1 MGCMTSARTPGGCR
15 PAQDGDTAAFAVQTI
30 RRWWHAVGARAY
42 PEAAKL
48 LITAD
53 AGGSNGYRLRLWKAE
68 LARLADETGLEITV
82 THMPPGT
89 SKWNKI
95 EHRLFSHISMNWV
108 GKPLT
113 SHEVAVS
120 LIAGTTTR
128 TGLTVRAEHDTGSY
142 PRGIKITDRQMR
154 ELETRIT
161 RHDWHGEWNYC
172 VNPAKA
178 A

>member
-1 MGCMTSARTPGGCR
+1 MVSVG
-15 PAQDGDTAAFAVQTI
+15 QDGGTAAFAVGTI
-30 RRWWHAVGARAY
+30 RRWWHTMGARAY

-89 SKWNKI
+89 SRWEQNRAPAVLAHLD
-95 EHRLFSHISMNWV
+95 ELGRQAAASHQ
-108 GKPLT
+108 
-113 SHEVAVS
+113 VAVS

-128 TGLTVRAEHDTGSY
+128 TGLTVRAERDTGSC
-142 PRGIKITDRQMR
+142 PHGIKITDRQMR
-154 ELETRIT
+154 ELETQIT

-172 VNPAKA
+172 LNPAKA